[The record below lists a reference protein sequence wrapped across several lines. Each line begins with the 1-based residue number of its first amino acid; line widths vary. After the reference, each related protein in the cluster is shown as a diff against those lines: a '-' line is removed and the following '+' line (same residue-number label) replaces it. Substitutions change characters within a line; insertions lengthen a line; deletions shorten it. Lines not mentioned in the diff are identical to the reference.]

1 MNANI
6 PMLKLNHKLL
16 VVVFLMPL
24 LALGQI
30 EEEEFDYSREFIWGI
45 NKNTNSGL
53 IGGLTLKWAR
63 RMKENTYRTIS
74 FDILNVKHPKEQRYI
89 SQTTGTSFIF
99 GKQNFLY
106 SIRGQYGVERIM
118 FRKAPQQ
125 GVQINVGAA
134 AGPTIGLEAPY
145 YVLSGGNSE
154 VYDPNRHTSPNAIQ
168 GSGKLLQGLG
178 ESKIVPGLNAK
189 TSVIFEFGTFRKNV
203 AGLEIGL
210 AAEVFTREI
219 VLVPT
224 QENRAFYTSGFFT
237 LFWGSRK

>member
-1 MNANI
+1 MNAVI
-6 PMLKLNHKLL
+6 LMLKLNHKLL
-16 VVVFLMPL
+16 TVAFLMPL

-30 EEEEFDYSREFIWGI
+30 DEEEFDYSREFTWGV

-53 IGGLTLKWAR
+53 IGGISLKWAR
-63 RMKENTYRTIS
+63 KSKESIYRTIK

-106 SIRGQYGVERIM
+106 TVRGQYGYEKIM

-125 GVQINVGAA
+125 GVQINVTAA
-134 AGPTIGLEAPY
+134 AGPSIGLEAPY

-154 VYDPNRHTSPNAIQ
+154 IYDPTRHTSPNAIQ

-178 ESKIVPGLNAK
+178 ESKVIPGLNAK

-203 AGLEIGL
+203 AGLELGL
-210 AAEVFTREI
+210 AAEVFTREVI
-219 VLVPT
+219 LVPT
-224 QENRAFYTSGFFT
+224 QENSALYTTGFFT